1 MLRCCECNKRFVID
15 HGQLTYS
22 THQSQAVWN
31 DFIVDTVH
39 GNSFLHAASKIDV
52 SASTSF

>member
-31 DFIVDTVH
+31 DFIVDTIH
-39 GNSFLHAASKIDV
+39 GNSFLHAA
-52 SASTSF
+52 